1 MSLPVTSW
9 RYRDEAGAPRHVGPT
24 AQAFADAFGL
34 GADRR
39 GIALVDA
46 NGIALAAVK
55 GLDER
60 LDALAGRGDA
70 RPRRTAGSLP
80 GPVLLALALL
90 AALLVAGAAGAALAL
105 RWRPAVTGPIPG
117 IGRQAAK
124 MGW

>member
-1 MSLPVTSW
+1 M
-9 RYRDEAGAPRHVGPT
+9 GPT

-60 LDALAGRGDA
+60 LDTLSGGGE
-70 RPRRTAGSLP
+70 TAQGGGGSVP
-80 GPVLLALALL
+80 GPVLLAVGLL
-90 AALLVAGAAGAALAL
+90 AAVLLAGVAGAALAL
-105 RWRPAVTGPIPG
+105 RWRPAVTRPIPG
-117 IGRQAAK
+117 
-124 MGW
+124 